1 MKTSNIIADINAYLK
16 TENKTILTDL
26 LENLK
31 AEYRNEEA
39 KKKGGNVLLK
49 RQKLIEKLLKQNQ
62 KNIPESRNQFH
73 KCWMENINGE
83 PMQIF
88 SNTYYIIALNEE
100 NKVNVPT
107 EMENISFKAERF
119 FSDKQYHN
127 LHTTEFD
134 ISEVKQH
141 LADFKAEQKQL
152 PLKKKMDRCL
162 FDIGNNRFNTEFFIN
177 CIETLGENVVF
188 YENEDNRK
196 ASYFEGSAGIALL
209 LPCKKD

>member
-88 SNTYYIIALNEE
+88 SNTYYIIALNAE

-107 EMENISFKAERF
+107 ETESINFKAERF
-119 FSDKQYHN
+119 FSDRQYHN

-141 LADFKAEQKQL
+141 LADFKAERKQT
-152 PLKKKMDRCL
+152 PLKKRMDVCL
-162 FDIGNNRFNTEFFIN
+162 FDIGNNRFNTEFFVN
-177 CIETLGENVVF
+177 CIEALGENVVF
-188 YENEDNRK
+188 YENEDNIRP
-196 ASYFEGSAGIALL
+196 SYFEGSAGIALL
-209 LPCKKD
+209 LPCRKD